1 MNGDGRIDSYDKI
14 RGVGNP
20 SVPEIIYGFG
30 FNAEYKGIY
39 ASIFF
44 QGAGNTSV
52 LLGGATPEGWFPF
65 AWGVD
70 QSNYRTFALDRWTE
84 DNPRQNVLMP
94 RLHSSNNNS
103 KNNTVPS
110 TWWLRDGSFL
120 RLKNIEVGYQFP
132 KRFLSRIGLETARI
146 YLMGYNLA
154 VWDDIDYFD
163 PEAGNS
169 NGGMNYPLPRT
180 FTLGVDFTF

>member
-1 MNGDGRIDSYDKI
+1 
-14 RGVGNP
+14 
-20 SVPEIIYGFG
+20 
-30 FNAEYKGIY
+30 
-39 ASIFF
+39 
-44 QGAGNTSV
+44 
-52 LLGGATPEGWFPF
+52 
-65 AWGVD
+65 
-70 QSNYRTFALDRWTE
+70 
-84 DNPRQNVLMP
+84 MP

-169 NGGMNYPLPRT
+169 NGGMNYLLPRT